1 MNLNLSALSLLPGVL
16 LFPSTKREGSLREA
30 LGDDAVGV
38 EGPSGSGGGAGWKLV
53 IFFLFLGIYETFPRT
68 NKSAF

>member
-1 MNLNLSALSLLPGVL
+1 MNI
-16 LFPSTKREGSLREA
+16 REA

-53 IFFLFLGIYETFPRT
+53 LFFLFLEFVQPFQEKIRVHSDLGVRNIGRDD
-68 NKSAF
+68 